1 MRMLSQPENYRD
13 FEIRLEP
20 DFTVNFSEGLCCWPA
35 ASFGA
40 ARARIDLIHA
50 ERAVLRRRQA
60 SQYRGDAGHGVCDP
74 ADVVGSRAG
83 RTRR

>member
-1 MRMLSQPENYRD
+1 MLKVSEFEYRG
-13 FEIRLEP
+13 FLLRLEP
-20 DFTVNFSEGLCCWPA
+20 DFSVTFSEGLCCWPA
-35 ASFGA
+35 ASFLA

-50 ERAVLRRRQA
+50 ERVSLRRRQA
-60 SQYRGDAGHGVCDP
+60 SQYHADAGHGVCNP